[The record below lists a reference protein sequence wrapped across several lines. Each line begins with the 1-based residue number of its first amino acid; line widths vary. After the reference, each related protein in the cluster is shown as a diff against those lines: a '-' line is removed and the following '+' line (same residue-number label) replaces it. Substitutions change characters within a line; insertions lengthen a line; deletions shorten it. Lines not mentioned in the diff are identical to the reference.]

1 MMKLEVRPIS
11 SMDKVLLEP
20 SLNAQPLTAATALKG
35 EVFSFQ
41 FAVKNATPWHDEN
54 AWSPVLPVTAGLS
67 LESKLPAQ
75 LREVR
80 SVPVDIPCF
89 TKDTCLMR
97 EKPGYYPDL
106 LTDFPGY
113 YLFPAENWR
122 SFWVTVRIPANC
134 KAGKYPITLRLEELD
149 ASSRKV
155 ENPVIQTATLTLEVL
170 PAKPAKQTILRY
182 EWFHADCLATYYNV
196 PTWSEKHWEVME
208 NFIRTGA
215 EHGMNVL
222 MTPLWTPPL
231 DTAIGGERPT
241 TQLLIIRKKGKKY
254 TFDLSRLERY
264 VDMALKCGITH
275 FAMSHAFTQWGAKAT
290 PKIVAEING
299 KEQRIFGWDVPANS
313 PEYKDFLTQL
323 MKVLLP
329 FFREKGLW
337 KNIFFSVSD
346 EPTLENIESYAYAS
360 KLMDSLLEGAPTLD
374 ALSSFE
380 FHKRGLVQNPVPANN
395 HIEPFVGNVKDLY
408 TYYCCGQCNG
418 VPNRFITQHGSQ
430 TRVMGVMFYL
440 YNIVG
445 FLQWGYNFY
454 YSHQSKEVIDPYRDT
469 CGRNWVPGGDPFIVY
484 PGKDGKAEDSLR
496 HELFY
501 DAIQDL
507 NVMRA
512 LEKKIGRD
520 AVIALIH
527 EGLNYRISMTDYPHS
542 TEWLMQLREKL
553 NRYLAAK

>member
-1 MMKLEVRPIS
+1 MMNLEIRPIS
-11 SMDKVLLEP
+11 SMDKVLHEP
-20 SLNAQPLTAATALKG
+20 LLNAQPMIAATALKG

-41 FAVKNATPWHDEN
+41 FAVKNRTPWEGG
-54 AWSPVLPVTAGLS
+54 WSPILPVTAGIT

-80 SVPVDIPCF
+80 TVPVDIPCF
-89 TKDTCLMR
+89 AADVALMGT
-97 EKPGYYPDL
+97 KPGLYPDL
-106 LTDFPGY
+106 LTRDPGY
-113 YLFPAENWR
+113 YLFPAEGWR
-122 SFWVTVRIPANC
+122 AFWVTVRIPANC
-134 KAGKYPITLRLEELD
+134 RAGKYPVTLRLEELD
-149 ASSRKV
+149 PSSRKV
-155 ENPVIQTATLTLEVL
+155 ENATVQTATMTLEVL

-182 EWFHADCLATYYNV
+182 EWFHTDCLATRYNV
-196 PTWSEKHWEVME
+196 PTWSEEHWRVIE
-208 NFIRTGA
+208 NFVRNGA

-241 TQLLIIRKKGKKY
+241 TQLLVIRKKGKKY
-254 TFDLSRLERY
+254 TFDLSRLERW
-264 VDMALKCGITH
+264 VDMAVACGITH

-290 PKIVAEING
+290 PKIVAEVNG

-313 PEYKDFLTQL
+313 PEYKEFLTQL

-329 FFREKGLW
+329 FFRKKGLG
-337 KNIFFSVSD
+337 NRIFFSVSD

-360 KLMDSLLEGAPTLD
+360 KLMDSVLEGAPTLD

-380 FHKRGLVQNPVPANN
+380 FFKRGLVKNPVPGNN
-395 HIEPFVGNVKDLY
+395 HIEPFVGQVKDLY

-418 VPNRFITQHGSQ
+418 VPNRFITQHGAQ
-430 TRVMGVMFYL
+430 TRVIGVMFYL
-440 YNIVG
+440 YDIVG
-445 FLQWGYNFY
+445 FLQWGFNFY

-484 PGKDGKAEDSLR
+484 PGKDGQPEDSLR

-507 NVMRA
+507 NAFRA

-527 EGLNYRISMTDYPHS
+527 EGLNYRISMENYPHS
-542 TEWLMQLREKL
+542 SEWLLQLREKV